1 MFTMEC
7 GETVRRVRPE
17 RKRELRTGQW
27 DETAWNSKGGAL
39 NESRSAVIT
48 DYRRTSTAAQRA
60 TEAARA
66 SLTAYSDSESN
77 HRRIGEIQQRTGEA
91 LQSIERAKQRAD
103 QYHQAI
109 TESEVVSRFIEKL
122 ENSLKQRLESHLKQL
137 VTDLNIENQAE
148 TIIENIL
155 PNLVQA
161 VIEIKL
167 KPLTERVIEK
177 MSSVEQYQQKLAGLI
192 QQVSSRL

>member
-1 MFTMEC
+1 LEKYNNELVKHC
-7 GETVRRVRPE
+7 NQL
-17 RKRELRTGQW
+17 REQ
-27 DETAWNSKGGAL
+27 S
-39 NESRSAVIT
+39 NELINIIKQLQNPKLSA
-48 DYRRTSTAAQRA
+48 D
-60 TEAARA
+60 
-66 SLTAYSDSESN
+66 LLKN
-77 HRRIGEIQQRTGEA
+77 
-91 LQSIERAKQRAD
+91 
-103 QYHQAI
+103 
-109 TESEVVSRFIEKL
+109 L

-177 MSSVEQYQQKLAGLI
+177 MSSVEQYQQNLAGLI

>member
-1 MFTMEC
+1 MW

-91 LQSIERAKQRAD
+91 LQSIERASNELINIIKQLQNPKLSAD
-103 QYHQAI
+103 LL
-109 TESEVVSRFIEKL
+109 KNL

-177 MSSVEQYQQKLAGLI
+177 MSSVEQYQQNLAGLI